1 MLTFTG
7 RGKAVTCNGVT
18 RRDFLQVGA
27 LGAIGFSLADLMA
40 ARAAGVVKPGYEDR
54 SCIMIF
60 NLGAPATW
68 TSGT

>member
-27 LGAIGFSLADLMA
+27 LGAIGFTLPDLMA
-40 ARAAGVVKPGYEDR
+40 ARGRRREAR
-54 SCIMIF
+54 S
-60 NLGAPATW
+60 
-68 TSGT
+68 